1 MAANDLPNSK
11 HFPAPPDRAAKA
23 HRWMLALQRQV
34 RATWIA
40 TVDNNSV
47 LCRTHGVE
55 PDVAPVGVELAL
67 ALVAV
72 RVLDLEVFHHGH
84 GQRYFD
90 HRASTAEGRVVDGM
104 TLIRNAEVH
113 LPTVVDPQI
122 DAALGI
128 PWEWLDSDE
137 WPYASQFQLAPA
149 WLPFA
154 DLPEE
159 VRDHAGTSSR
169 CKDTY
174 AEALAG
180 RLVVDTL
187 LDAVAFFAGCDPTV
201 AARDSDGELAC
212 FPLPEFLPIDGQR
225 FHPLES

>member
-1 MAANDLPNSK
+1 MANGVWDSE
-11 HFPAPPDRAAKA
+11 HFPVPPDRAAKA
-23 HRWMLALQRQV
+23 KRWMLALQRQV

-47 LCRTHGVE
+47 LCRTHGIE
-55 PDVAPVGVELAL
+55 SDVAPVGVELAL

-84 GQRYFD
+84 GQRYED
-90 HRASTAEGRVVDGM
+90 HRASKPGGRVVDGM

-113 LPTVVDPQI
+113 LPTVVDPQV
-122 DAALGI
+122 DAALSI
-128 PWEWLDSDE
+128 PLEWLDSDE
-137 WPYASQFQLAPA
+137 WPYASQYQLAPV

-159 VRDHAGTSSR
+159 VRDHDRTSSR
-169 CKDTY
+169 CKDSY
-174 AEALAG
+174 ADALAG

-187 LDAVAFFAGCDPTV
+187 LDAVAFFRECDPAV